1 MFVMSQDKK
10 QIVELT
16 GSTVMIM
23 DYRETS
29 TLAIR
34 HVTSP
39 QIKIEDYP
47 VLLVAFGN
55 DIPKLKISILG
66 YFKEISEAQE
76 ELEALFAYCGTGG
89 TYAIRSHLE

>member
-29 TLAIR
+29 TLNIR
-34 HVTSP
+34 HITSP
-39 QIKIEDYP
+39 LVKFEDYP

-55 DIPKLKISILG
+55 NIPKLKISILG
-66 YFKEISEAQE
+66 RFKEISEAQE
-76 ELEALFAYCGTGG
+76 ELEALFACCSTSG
-89 TYAIRSHLE
+89 TYAIRSK